1 MKTSATIIAIAI
13 SAFSAAAAEKKVEL
27 KSLPPAVQ
35 NAVAEQTKNAELKGL
50 SKETEHGVTSYEI
63 ETVANGRH
71 RDVTVDA
78 KGNVTTIE
86 EETPLDS
93 IPGAAKAA
101 IEKRVATGKIAMVE
115 AVTKNGV
122 LALYEASYTTKA
134 GKKAEFAVKP
144 DGTPTKED

>member
-1 MKTSATIIAIAI
+1 MKAFATVIAIGAF
-13 SAFSAAAAEKKVEL
+13 AFSAAAAEKKVEL
-27 KSLPPAVQ
+27 KNLPLAVQ

-86 EETPLDS
+86 EETPLDT
-93 IPGAAKAA
+93 IPAAAKAA
-101 IEKRVATGKIAMVE
+101 IEKKVAGGKIGVVE
-115 AVTKNGV
+115 TVSKGGLV
-122 LALYEASYTTKA
+122 SFYEAQYTTKS
-134 GKKAEFAVKP
+134 GKKTEVAVKA
-144 DGTPTKED
+144 DGTLTKE